1 MDTKAQ
7 AIAAG
12 RRCEIAGRL
21 GHDAPCP
28 PGGCA
33 LLIALGFGDRGA
45 TGERCPVDA
54 IAEDAGGAPIVVQT
68 LDELR
73 RELDRSGLALPA
85 ARAAR
90 TRAGRHERALDRW
103 PVRP

>member
-1 MDTKAQ
+1 MDTRAHVDGT
-7 AIAAG
+7 G

-21 GHDAPCP
+21 GHDEPCP

-33 LLIALGFGDRGA
+33 LLIALGFDDSGPA
-45 TGERCPVDA
+45 GERCPVDA
-54 IAEDAGGAPIVVQT
+54 IAEDAGGAPVVVET

-73 RELDRSGLALPA
+73 RELGRSGLALPA
-85 ARAAR
+85 TRAAR
-90 TRAGRHERALDRW
+90 TRAGRHEQTLERW

>member
-1 MDTKAQ
+1 MDTRAH
-7 AIAAG
+7 ATGDG

-33 LLIALGFGDRGA
+33 LLIALGFDDPG
-45 TGERCPVDA
+45 TGNERCPVDA
-54 IAEDAGGAPIVVQT
+54 IAEAAGGSPAVVQT

-73 RELDRSGLALPA
+73 RELDRSGLTLAA

-90 TRAGRHERALDRW
+90 SRVGRHERTLERW

>member
-1 MDTKAQ
+1 MDTRAQ
-7 AIAAG
+7 AGGAG

-28 PGGCA
+28 RGGCA
-33 LLIALGFGDRGA
+33 LLIALGFDDPGPA
-45 TGERCPVDA
+45 SERCPVDA
-54 IAEDAGGAPIVVQT
+54 IAGDAGGAPIVVQT

-90 TRAGRHERALDRW
+90 TRASRHEQTLERW